1 MKSQCWSSSFM
12 VLSLSV
18 SYCRGKLPVP
28 FMLVST
34 AREQKSYR
42 GKLCMREGAP
52 RERER
57 EKERKEEEEG
67 E

>member
-28 FMLVST
+28 YMLVST

-42 GKLCMREGAP
+42 KLCMREGAP